1 MKKLKEIKV
10 KAYSGYKGDEKPVSF
25 NYQGDDYSVKEIM
38 ESCKLSEK
46 NSAIIYNVF
55 KIKTTEG
62 KIFKLYYDDI
72 SCKWFLKTD

>member
-1 MKKLKEIKV
+1 MRKFKEIEV

-25 NYQGDDYSVKEIM
+25 NYQGDDYSVKRII

-72 SCKWFLKTD
+72 YCKWFLETD